1 MIKRLIVTAFVVL
14 VFGTPSLRAGEIIDR
29 IVATVNGHIILQS
42 DWDDAVRCEALM
54 NGHALPQI
62 TPKDR
67 KDVLDRLIDQE
78 LLREQIPPQETPS
91 VSNNDVSRRLAE
103 IRKFYDKA
111 GDSQAWVKTLAQY
124 EVTES
129 QIKDRIVLQ
138 NQLMWL
144 VNSHLRGEVQIDQ
157 KSIESYYNQDLLPQ
171 LDQSGGKH
179 VPLAKATPQIK
190 EILTQRKMNE
200 LLIAWLQNLR
210 AGSKIVTNTT
220 RAGDQA
226 Q

>member
-1 MIKRLIVTAFVVL
+1 MIKRLTVTAFMVL
-14 VFGTPSLRAGEIIDR
+14 LFSTAHLRAGEIIDR

-54 NGHALPQI
+54 NGQALPQT

-91 VSNNDVSRRLAE
+91 VSSSDVSRRLAE
-103 IRKFYDKA
+103 IRKFYENA
-111 GDSQAWVKTLAQY
+111 GDSRAWAKTLAQY
-124 EVTES
+124 QVTEP

-138 NQLMWL
+138 TQLMWL

-171 LDQSGGKH
+171 LDESGGKH
-179 VPLAKATPQIK
+179 IPLAKATPQIK
-190 EILTQRKMNE
+190 EILTQRKMNQ
-200 LLIAWLQNLR
+200 LLVAWLQNLR
-210 AGSKIVTNTT
+210 AGSKIVNNTSP
-220 RAGDQA
+220 DQA

>member
-1 MIKRLIVTAFVVL
+1 MIKRLTVTALLVL
-14 VFGTPSLRAGEIIDR
+14 VFCSAHLRAGQIIDR
-29 IVATVNGHIILQS
+29 IVATANGHIILQS

-54 NGHALPQI
+54 NGHTLPQV

-91 VSNNDVSRRLAE
+91 VSDNDISRRLAE

-111 GDSQAWVKTLAQY
+111 GDSQAWAKTLAQY
-124 EVTES
+124 QVTEP

-138 NQLMWL
+138 LQLMWL

-157 KSIESYYNQDLLPQ
+157 KSIESYYSRDLLPQ
-171 LDQSGGKH
+171 LDQSGSKQI
-179 VPLAKATPQIK
+179 PLAKATPQIK

-210 AGSKIVTNTT
+210 AGSKIVTNTSG
-220 RAGDQA
+220 AGDQA

>member
-1 MIKRLIVTAFVVL
+1 MIKRLTLTAFL
-14 VFGTPSLRAGEIIDR
+14 VFLLGTVHLRAGQVIDR

-42 DWDDAVRCEALM
+42 DWDDAVRCEALV
-54 NGHALPQI
+54 NGHALTDV

-78 LLREQIPPQETPS
+78 LLREQIPPQETPA
-91 VSNNDVSRRLAE
+91 VSDNDVSRRLAE
-103 IRKFYDKA
+103 IRKFYDKT
-111 GDSQAWVKTLAQY
+111 GNSQAWAKTLAQY
-124 EVTES
+124 QVTVP
-129 QIKDRIVLQ
+129 QIKDKIVLQ
-138 NQLMWL
+138 MQLMWL

-171 LDQSGGKH
+171 LDQSGAKQI
-179 VPLAKATPQIK
+179 PLAKATPQIK

-210 AGSKIVTNTT
+210 AGSKIVTNTSG
-220 RAGDQA
+220 AGDQA

>member
-1 MIKRLIVTAFVVL
+1 MIKRLTIAACVVL
-14 VFGTPSLRAGEIIDR
+14 LFCTAQSRAGQIIDR

-91 VSNNDVSRRLAE
+91 VSDNDISRRLAE

-111 GDSQAWVKTLAQY
+111 GDSRVWANTLAQY
-124 EVTES
+124 QVTEP

-138 NQLMWL
+138 IQLMWL

-171 LDQSGGKH
+171 LDQSGGKQ

-210 AGSKIVTNTT
+210 AGSKIVTSTSS
-220 RAGDQA
+220 AGDQA

>member
-1 MIKRLIVTAFVVL
+1 MIKRLTLSALLVL
-14 VFGTPSLRAGEIIDR
+14 LFGTAYLRAGQIIDR

-42 DWDDAVRCEALM
+42 DWDDAVRCEAFM
-54 NGHALPQI
+54 NGHSLPDV

-78 LLREQIPPQETPS
+78 LLREQIPPQETPA
-91 VSNNDVSRRLAE
+91 VSDSDVTRRLAE

-111 GDSQAWVKTLAQY
+111 GDSQVWAKTLAQY
-124 EVTES
+124 QVTVP
-129 QIKDRIVLQ
+129 QIKDKIVLQ
-138 NQLMWL
+138 MQLMWL

-157 KSIESYYNQDLLPQ
+157 KSIESYYNQDLIPQ
-171 LDQSGGKH
+171 LDQSGAKQI
-179 VPLAKATPQIK
+179 PLAKATPQIK

-210 AGSKIVTNTT
+210 AGSKIVTNTSG
-220 RAGDQA
+220 AGDQA

>member
-1 MIKRLIVTAFVVL
+1 MIKRLTATAFIVL
-14 VFGTPSLRAGEIIDR
+14 LLCTAHLRAGQIIDR

-54 NGHALPQI
+54 NGHALSQI

-91 VSNNDVSRRLAE
+91 VSDKDVSRRLTE
-103 IRKFYDKA
+103 IQKFYDKA

-124 EVTES
+124 QVTES

-171 LDQSGGKH
+171 LDQSGSKQI
-179 VPLAKATPQIK
+179 PLAKATPQIK

-210 AGSKIVTNTT
+210 AGSQIVTNTSS
-220 RAGDQA
+220 AGDQA

>member
-1 MIKRLIVTAFVVL
+1 MIKRLTLTALL
-14 VFGTPSLRAGEIIDR
+14 VFLFSTAHLRAGQIIDR

-54 NGHALPQI
+54 NGHSLPDV

-78 LLREQIPPQETPS
+78 LLREQIPPQETAA
-91 VSNNDVSRRLAE
+91 VSDSDVTRRLAE

-111 GDSQAWVKTLAQY
+111 GDSQVWAKTLAQY
-124 EVTES
+124 QVTVP
-129 QIKDRIVLQ
+129 QIKDKIVLQ
-138 NQLMWL
+138 MQLMWL

-157 KSIESYYNQDLLPQ
+157 KSIESYYNQDLIPQ
-171 LDQSGGKH
+171 LDQSGAKQI
-179 VPLAKATPQIK
+179 PLAKATPQIK

-210 AGSKIVTNTT
+210 AGSKIVTNTSG
-220 RAGDQA
+220 AGDQA

>member
-1 MIKRLIVTAFVVL
+1 MIKRLTVMVFMVL
-14 VFGTPSLRAGEIIDR
+14 LFSSAHLRAGEIIDR

-62 TPKDR
+62 TPKDH

-91 VSNNDVSRRLAE
+91 VSNGDVSRRLEE
-103 IRKFYDKA
+103 IRKFYDKSS
-111 GDSQAWVKTLAQY
+111 DPQAWAKTLAQY
-124 EVTES
+124 QVTEP

-138 NQLMWL
+138 FQLMWL

-171 LDQSGGKH
+171 LDQSGGKQI
-179 VPLAKATPQIK
+179 PLAKATPQIK

-210 AGSKIVTNTT
+210 AGSKIVTNSSD
-220 RAGDQA
+220 AGDQV

>member
-1 MIKRLIVTAFVVL
+1 MIKRFTATAFLVL
-14 VFGTPSLRAGEIIDR
+14 LLCAPHLRAGEIIDR
-29 IVATVNGHIILQS
+29 IVATVNDHIILQS

-91 VSNNDVSRRLAE
+91 VSDNDVSRRLTE

-124 EVTES
+124 QVTES

-171 LDQSGGKH
+171 LDQSGSKQI
-179 VPLAKATPQIK
+179 PLAKATPHIK

-210 AGSKIVTNTT
+210 AGSQIVTNTSS
-220 RAGDQA
+220 AGDQA

>member
-1 MIKRLIVTAFVVL
+1 MTKRLTVTVFLVL
-14 VFGTPSLRAGEIIDR
+14 LFCAAHLRAGQIIDR

-54 NGHALPQI
+54 NGHGLP
-62 TPKDR
+62 TVTSKDR

-78 LLREQIPPQETPS
+78 LLREQIPPQETPT
-91 VSNNDVSRRLAE
+91 VSDNDVSRRLAE
-103 IRKFYDKA
+103 IRKFYDKT
-111 GDSQAWVKTLAQY
+111 GDSHAWAETLAQY
-124 EVTES
+124 QVTIP

-138 NQLMWL
+138 MQLMWL

-157 KSIESYYNQDLLPQ
+157 KSIESYYNLDLVPQ
-171 LDQSGGKH
+171 LDQSGGKQI
-179 VPLAKATPQIK
+179 PLAKATPQIK

-200 LLIAWLQNLR
+200 LLIAWLQNLH
-210 AGSKIVTNTT
+210 AGSKIVTNTSG
-220 RAGDQA
+220 AGDQA

>member
-1 MIKRLIVTAFVVL
+1 MFKRLTVTAFVVL
-14 VFGTPSLRAGEIIDR
+14 LFCTAHLRAGQIIDR

-91 VSNNDVSRRLAE
+91 VSDKDVARRLAE
-103 IRKFYDKA
+103 IRKFYDKS
-111 GDSQAWVKTLAQY
+111 GNSQAWANTLAQY
-124 EVTES
+124 QVAET
-129 QIKDRIVLQ
+129 QLKDRIVLQ
-138 NQLMWL
+138 IQLMGL

-171 LDQSGGKH
+171 LDQSGGKQI
-179 VPLAKATPQIK
+179 PLAKATPQIK

-210 AGSKIVTNTT
+210 AGSKIVTNTSD
-220 RAGDQA
+220 AGDQA